1 MSKHPDLVLP
11 DGVIYCDASA
21 CSAFGCL
28 RPHDFTGV
36 IMTAVKTFSAH
47 LKSIRIVSVVVISIF
62 LTACGE
68 RGSSDATLAPPTARG
83 AKANSATQ
91 FHVVGRLSKNDTE
104 LFAASGAG
112 DVLRVKQSIKA
123 GGNVNATDSLKR
135 TPLFAAAFCNHPEV
149 ANLLID
155 KGSNVNATDITG
167 LSPLHA
173 AVIVG
178 GEETAK
184 ALILRGANIDILS
197 AAGRTPLHSA
207 AATNQ
212 MAMVELL
219 LERGANAQVLDKDGI
234 TAATLASKNSH
245 LTVAVRIKEW
255 QEKQNTSIQK

>member
-1 MSKHPDLVLP
+1 
-11 DGVIYCDASA
+11 
-21 CSAFGCL
+21 
-28 RPHDFTGV
+28 
-36 IMTAVKTFSAH
+36 MTAVKTFSAH
-47 LKSIRIVSVVVISIF
+47 LKSLSIASVAAIGL

-68 RGSSDATLAPPTARG
+68 RGSSEAPLAPATERG
-83 AKANSATQ
+83 AKASSTTQ
-91 FHVVGRLSKNDTE
+91 FHVVGRLSKNDAE

-112 DVLRVKQSIKA
+112 DVLRVKQSIDA

-135 TPLFAAAFCNHPEV
+135 TPLFAAAFYNHPEV

-155 KGSNVNATDITG
+155 KGSDVNARDITG
-167 LSPLHA
+167 MSSLHA

-184 ALILRGANIDILS
+184 ALILRGANINILS

-219 LERGANAQVLDKDGI
+219 LERGANAQVRDKDGI
-234 TAATLASKNSH
+234 TAAALASKNGH
-245 LTVAVRIKEW
+245 LTVAVRIKKW